1 MDVKKM
7 MVIGCGQMGAGIAQV
22 CAMGGSEVLMYDLD
36 ENAQQKGRDAIL
48 KSVAKFASKGKIS
61 EDDAKA
67 IEGRLKLIK
76 SYDEAKDV
84 DLVIEAAVEN
94 VAIKQKIFKE
104 LDEVMPENVILA
116 SCTSALPS
124 TEIMNQTKH
133 THRTIGTH
141 FHNPP
146 VLMKLVEVAKGRR
159 TSDETVV
166 ETIKYLTSV
175 GKLPVPCMD
184 YPGFVTSRVGIAM
197 VNEGIRCLEQGIGTA
212 EDIDRACKAGFNWPM
227 GPLSLADLI
236 GLDTCLYVLEDL
248 NDKLGSSFLPPPLLR
263 QLVQAGDLGFKTG
276 KGFFDYSN
284 K

>member
-22 CAMGGSEVLMYDLD
+22 CAMGGSEVLMFDLD
-36 ENAQQKGRDAIL
+36 EAAQKKGLEGIM
-48 KSVAKFASKGKIS
+48 KSVNKMVKKEKIS
-61 EDDAKA
+61 ADEGKA

-84 DLVIEAAVEN
+84 DLVIEAAVE
-94 VAIKQKIFKE
+94 VVSIKQQIFKE

-116 SCTSALPS
+116 SCTSALPI

-146 VLMKLVEVAKGRR
+146 ILMKLVEVAQGRR
-159 TSDETVV
+159 TSDETVQ

-175 GKLPVPCMD
+175 NKLPVPCQD

-227 GPLSLADLI
+227 GPLGLADLI

-248 NDKLGSSFLPPPLLR
+248 NFKLGSSFLPPPLLR
-263 QLVQAGDLGFKTG
+263 QLVQAGDLGAKTG
-276 KGFFDYSN
+276 KGFFDYSR
-284 K
+284 

>member
-1 MDVKKM
+1 MGVKKM

-22 CAMGGSEVLMYDLD
+22 CAMGGSEVLMFDLD
-36 ENAQQKGRDAIL
+36 EAAQKKGLEGIM
-48 KSVAKFASKGKIS
+48 KSVSKMVKKGKIS
-61 EDDAKA
+61 ADESKA

-76 SYDEAKDV
+76 GYDEAKDV
-84 DLVIEAAVEN
+84 DLVIEAAVE
-94 VAIKQKIFKE
+94 VVSIKQQIFKE
-104 LDEVMPENVILA
+104 LDEIMPENVILA
-116 SCTSALPS
+116 SCTSALPI

-146 VLMKLVEVAKGRR
+146 ILMKLVEVAQGRR
-159 TSDETVV
+159 TSNETVQ

-175 GKLPVPCMD
+175 GKLPVPCQD

-227 GPLSLADLI
+227 GPLGLADLI

-248 NDKLGSSFLPPPLLR
+248 NFKLGSSFLPPPLLR
-263 QLVQAGDLGFKTG
+263 QLVQAGDLGAKTG
-276 KGFFDYSN
+276 KGFFDYSR
-284 K
+284 